1 MSSPIFDEFLT
12 KVISKVKSKDAH
24 SMIKKELHHH
34 LLELSQSFQNREDSK
49 EKAEE
54 KAVQEMGNPYSIG
67 EKLNKLHK
75 PRMDWMLIILFTII
89 GAISFLPLIG
99 NAPGSLFLEKQAI
112 WFSLGTVVLISFL
125 FFDYRKLKNWWFLF
139 YSSGVLL
146 LLYLLVFGVSA
157 AGVKRWVSFG
167 GFTVDAATIS
177 ILLFFLAWS
186 GIFTKPGLFNGWRQG
201 MVFGLFWVPFL
212 LFMMLPSFPYSII
225 YFSCVLTMFI
235 FSSIRKRTKINLIIA
250 KLATCLLIIVPILV
264 SSQGSL
270 LSDRLFTFLSPEQ
283 ESNGPGYM
291 YILIKGFLA
300 DAGWFG
306 NGLNGNSA
314 IQSLP
319 DAHTDF
325 AFPYLVHS
333 HGWAFG
339 IFLCMLLIVF
349 IWKISRN
356 ASKTKDAYGR
366 ILVVGGVTLIAVPA
380 IWNILMGLGFAPII
394 GVSLPFISYGGTTLL
409 FYSAV
414 LGIILSVY
422 RRKDI
427 VEPSEI

>member
-89 GAISFLPLIG
+89 GAISFLPLMG
-99 NAPGSLFLEKQAI
+99 NAPGYIFLEKQAI
-112 WFSLGTVVLISFL
+112 WFSLGTIVLISFL
-125 FFDYRKLKNWWFLF
+125 FFDYRKLKNWWFIF

-177 ILLFFLAWS
+177 MLLFFLAWS
-186 GIFTKPGLFNGWRQG
+186 GIFTKSDMFNGWRQG
-201 MVFGLFWVPFL
+201 MMFGLFWVPFL
-212 LFMMLPSFPYSII
+212 LFMMLPYFPYSII

-235 FSSIRKRTKINLIIA
+235 FSSIRKKTKINLITA
-250 KLATCLLIIVPILV
+250 KLATCLFIIVPILI

-283 ESNGPGYM
+283 DPNGPGYM
-291 YILIKGFLA
+291 YILIKEFLA

-306 NGLNGNSA
+306 NGLNGNNA

-333 HGWAFG
+333 LGWAFG

-356 ASKTKDAYGR
+356 ATKTKDSYGR
-366 ILVVGGVTLIAVPA
+366 VLVVGGVTLIAVPT

-427 VEPSEI
+427 VETSEV